1 MKIAL
6 IGYGKMGKAI
16 EQVALKNG
24 HEIVLKISEENPA
37 DLTTVNLSKADVAI
51 EFTQPHAA
59 YDNVIKCFNANI
71 PVVCGTTG
79 WYKQLDEAKKICIE
93 QNHSF
98 FHATNFSIGVNLF
111 FALSEQMAKM
121 AERFHIYNDIS
132 ITETHHTQKKDAPS
146 GTAVTL
152 ADEIV
157 RRISRLKKWE
167 GAPGEKSS
175 SGDSIIDNSILPVHS
190 IRTGDA
196 AGLHEICYQSEDD
209 SITLIHNAK
218 GRGGF
223 AKGAVKAA
231 EWLLGKKGVFG
242 MKDLLEL

>member
-16 EQVALKNG
+16 EQVASKKG
-24 HEIVLKISEENPA
+24 HEIVLKISEENLG
-37 DLTTVNLSKADVAI
+37 DFTTANLSKADVAI
-51 EFTQPHAA
+51 EFTEPHAA
-59 YDNVIKCFNANI
+59 FENVLKCFEANV

-79 WYKQLDEAKKICIE
+79 WYQQLEEAKKICAE
-93 QNHSF
+93 KNHSF

-121 AERFHIYNDIS
+121 AERFPVYNDIS

-146 GTAVTL
+146 GTAVTI
-152 ADEIV
+152 ADEMV
-157 RRISRLKKWE
+157 KRISRLKKW
-167 GAPGEKSS
+167 KSELDERS
-175 SGDSIIDNSILPVHS
+175 STGDSIKDNSILPVHS
-190 IRTGDA
+190 IRKGDA
-196 AGLHEICYQSEDD
+196 AGLHEICYESEDD

-223 AKGAVKAA
+223 AKGAVMAA
-231 EWLLGKKGVFG
+231 EWLFGKKGVFG

>member
-16 EQVALKNG
+16 EQIALKKG
-24 HEIVLKISEENPA
+24 HEIVLKISEENLS
-37 DLTTVNLSKADVAI
+37 DLTSANLSIADVAI

-59 YDNVIKCFNANI
+59 YDNVLKCFAANV

-79 WYKQLDEAKKICIE
+79 WYQQLEEAKKICLE
-93 QNHSF
+93 KNHSF

-121 AERFHIYNDIS
+121 TERFPIYNDIN

-157 RRISRLKKWE
+157 RRITRLKKWE
-167 GAPGEKSS
+167 GELVEKSS
-175 SGDSIIDNSILPVHS
+175 TGNSGKDNSILPVHS
-190 IRTGDA
+190 IRSGDA

-223 AKGAVKAA
+223 AKGAVMAA
-231 EWLLGKKGVFG
+231 EWLFGKKGVFG